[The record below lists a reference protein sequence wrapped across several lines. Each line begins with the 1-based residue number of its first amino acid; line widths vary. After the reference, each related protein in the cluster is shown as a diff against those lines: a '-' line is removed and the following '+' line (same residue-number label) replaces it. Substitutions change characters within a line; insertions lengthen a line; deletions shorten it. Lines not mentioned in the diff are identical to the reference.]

1 MAQIALL
8 TGKYTWDT
16 ELYIGL
22 LRSSRL
28 DASKIGAAGLA
39 GDSDNCHEGMDGRG
53 GKVGNSGVDTEVL
66 GVRFSNSVFRDLRS
80 CCNSP
85 NDCV

>member
-1 MAQIALL
+1 M
-8 TGKYTWDT
+8 GY
-16 ELYIGL
+16 YVGL
-22 LRSSRL
+22 LRSRRV
-28 DASKIGAAGLA
+28 DASKIGSAGLA
-39 GDSDNCHEGMDGRG
+39 DGSDNCHAGMDGRG
-53 GKVGNSGVDTEVL
+53 GKLGNGGADTEVL

>member
-1 MAQIALL
+1 MLR
-8 TGKYTWDT
+8 DT
-16 ELYIGL
+16 ETYVGL
-22 LRSSRL
+22 LRSRRVDPSR
-28 DASKIGAAGLA
+28 IGGAGLA
-39 GDSDNCHEGMDGRG
+39 DDSDNCHEGMDGRG
-53 GKVGNSGVDTEVL
+53 GKVGNGSVDTEVL